1 MARQPMLLPLYPPRA
16 HKTRTPLYHT
26 YEASDLFFV
35 ALFARLV
42 RLTALVVLSLLL
54 PVKWTE
60 EAGSEKRQ
68 KAESNPGNGAD
79 NDAQPSLFPSISNV
93 SMEDEKRSKS
103 QPQPCS
109 TGLTTRLLPFKN
121 ESGEI
126 EWAFT
131 DDMAPG
137 SELDMFKMEHPA
149 VDADSKRGNMLSPVT
164 LNSSNNDSLHSHEK
178 GLSDLKHETP
188 LSGASASSAELT
200 PMSGNAEDEGLLEG
214 SDEDLEKGH
223 QCPHCDAVFKIRG
236 YLTRHLKKH
245 ATKKAYSC
253 PFHKFSI
260 YIDENKIT
268 HKCHPNGGFSR
279 RDTYKTHLKSRHFKY
294 PEGTKTK
301 ERATSLGQ
309 CSMCGE
315 FFKNSETWCEIHVE
329 GGECRYLPQGFKG
342 KLRIKNRLKK
352 QMSEQ
357 RKAQLRKSDAQK
369 VIEADYGSPFDTP
382 HSMNSNTPAAAAM
395 HTPAPINTNFKGY
408 EANEA
413 TPAGPLLINT
423 SSSSPTLSASSGVHP
438 LQQQQQ
444 LQAANTASPHYSHRP
459 VAHQQVQRLQ
469 QAEFHQRLPVPRPSQ
484 FQQPAPL
491 IQQSIQQQQNIPMFD
506 QFSHSNHFAA
516 ASAGPQFGE
525 DYDDDFC
532 LDVDQ
537 LNTPTMDVLLKYLK
551 MEHAKDSSQSPFAPP
566 QQAPPQLEPV
576 HMDLYN
582 DMMHQQANFSHGL

>member
-1 MARQPMLLPLYPPRA
+1 MPRPLLYGPGP
-16 HKTRTPLYHT
+16 HKTRAPFYHS
-26 YEASDLFFV
+26 YEASDLFLF

-42 RLTALVVLSLLL
+42 RLTALVVLSVLL
-54 PVKWTE
+54 PSKWTE
-60 EAGSEKRQ
+60 SGTPEKPCRKESETEKEPENEAQ
-68 KAESNPGNGAD
+68 V
-79 NDAQPSLFPSISNV
+79 SLFPSISNV
-93 SMEDEKRSKS
+93 SMEDETLSKS
-103 QPQPCS
+103 NPQPCS

-131 DDMAPG
+131 DDMPPG
-137 SELDMFKMEHPA
+137 SELDMFKIEHPT
-149 VDADSKRGNMLSPVT
+149 ADSKRSNMLSPVT
-164 LNSSNNDSLHSHEK
+164 LNSSNNDSLHSQEK
-178 GLSDLKHETP
+178 GLKGDLKNETP
-188 LSGASASSAELT
+188 LSAASASSAELT
-200 PMSGNAEDEGLLEG
+200 PMSGNAEDEGLIEG
-214 SDEDLEKGH
+214 SDEESEKGH

-245 ATKKAYSC
+245 ATKKAYTC

-309 CSMCGE
+309 CSMCGD

-352 QMSEQ
+352 QLSEQ
-357 RKAQLRKSDAQK
+357 RKAQSRKNDAQK
-369 VIEADYGSPFDTP
+369 AIGGSDYGSPFDTP
-382 HSMNSNTPAAAAM
+382 HSMNSNTPAAVAA
-395 HTPAPINTNFKGY
+395 HTPVPINTTFKGF
-408 EANEA
+408 EAGEG
-413 TPAGPLLINT
+413 TPVGPLVGNT
-423 SSSSPTLSASSGVHP
+423 SSSSPTLSASSAIHP

-444 LQAANTASPHYSHRP
+444 QQAQLQTVNVASPHYSHRP
-459 VAHQQVQRLQ
+459 AAHQQVQRLQ
-469 QAEFHQRLPVPRPSQ
+469 QAEAHQRLPVPGPQ

-506 QFSHSNHFAA
+506 QFVHPSVFADNLA
-516 ASAGPQFGE
+516 VQHFGE
-525 DYDDDFC
+525 DYDDEFC

-551 MEHAKDSSQSPFAPP
+551 MEHAKNPSPSPFAAP
-566 QQAPPQLEPV
+566 QQAPQHFEPA

-582 DMMHQQANFSHGL
+582 DVTRQQANFPQGF